1 MKGRNGKGEKME
13 RKGKDGKE
21 GKGESER
28 SRGGEEVG
36 SPPTVTSK
44 SRLPRRSTVT

>member
-1 MKGRNGKGEKME
+1 LGGGGKMKGRNGKGEKMG
-13 RKGKDGKE
+13 RKGEDGKE

-36 SPPTVTSK
+36 SPPPHSDF
-44 SRLPRRSTVT
+44 

>member
-1 MKGRNGKGEKME
+1 MKGRNGKGEKMG
-13 RKGKDGKE
+13 RKGEDGKE

-36 SPPTVTSK
+36 SPPHSDF
-44 SRLPRRSTVT
+44 

>member
-1 MKGRNGKGEKME
+1 MGRK
-13 RKGKDGKE
+13 RKEENGKE

-36 SPPTVTSK
+36 SPPTVTFK
-44 SRLPRRSTVT
+44 SGLPRWSTVT